1 MVEDSSIKVAIR
13 LRPFNDREK
22 KQANGSQ
29 LVIGMEGKNVVISH
43 PDKKQRKTFK
53 FDNA

>member
-22 KQANGSQ
+22 RQKQGAQ
-29 LVIGMEGKNVVISH
+29 LVVGMDGKNVVISH
-43 PDKKQRKTFK
+43 PEKKQSKTFR

>member
-1 MVEDSSIKVAIR
+1 MVADSSIKVAVR

-22 KQANGSQ
+22 NQKQGAQ
-29 LVIGMEGKNVVISH
+29 LVVGMDDKNVVISH
-43 PDKKQRKTFK
+43 PTKKENKPFR